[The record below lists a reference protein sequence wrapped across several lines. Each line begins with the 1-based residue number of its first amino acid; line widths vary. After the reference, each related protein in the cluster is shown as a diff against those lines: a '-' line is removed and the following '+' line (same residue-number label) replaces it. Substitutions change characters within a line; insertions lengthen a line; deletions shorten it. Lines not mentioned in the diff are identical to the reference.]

1 MKPNKKPNIPTK
13 KTEINTVRKIQDNSA
28 KKTDSSTSL
37 FDLLETHF
45 NNRQQSYL
53 LLILGL
59 AIILSFLCFD
69 AKISLA
75 NDDALYIESG
85 ARYAKDFFAKES
97 FYLAN
102 APLYPTLLGVF
113 IKIFG
118 VNLILLKSVSI
129 LFFTLGLWFL
139 FKAFR
144 NRIPYLILI
153 PSLLLTAVNF
163 PFLMYASLTYSECL
177 YLLMIGLCFYL
188 NFNAFDKIF
197 AEDATLKDKILPSII
212 IGSTTFLFLITRN
225 IAVVAIVPIVLF
237 LLYRKKFPEAGIT
250 SVIFVFWYFFYRL
263 LVKIIWHVDQ
273 SQYEGQKLIFQ
284 KDAYNPQAGMETTGG
299 YIIRLIDNAQIY
311 IGQRFMYVLGFKEE
325 ISTQAQT
332 VAGKA
337 AEINSTNKLLV
348 FLFVGIIL
356 TSMYYMHKNKQYVLF
371 FSTLFFSCIL
381 GANFIAAQTSWGQTR
396 FIMIYLPLILMAA
409 FYLIYQLGN
418 TFSFTQYALP
428 FVIFILLISSLR
440 LTLLNVSERF
450 PIFIENIKGDPSF
463 GYTTDWQNYINM
475 TRWCAQNLPNETK
488 HIAVRKAPMS
498 FIFSGGKE
506 FYPIYSTPT
515 SNPDSLLMPFIYNDT
530 TKHVIDTVKYIMPS
544 ELRLDPNRYI
554 ENQFIGTIHRYMYYV
569 TQKYPNAFQLIHQ
582 EGDLEVA
589 QLYKIDWNYIDSVKI
604 VNSYLTK

>member
-1 MKPNKKPNIPTK
+1 MKPNKKPNIGAK
-13 KTEINTVRKIQDNSA
+13 KTEVNTVKKVQDTATKKSA
-28 KKTDSSTSL
+28 NSTSL
-37 FDLLETHF
+37 FDVLENHF
-45 NNRQQSYL
+45 NNKQNTYL
-53 LLILGL
+53 YLILGL
-59 AIILSFLCFD
+59 AVLLSFLCFD

-118 VNLILLKSVSI
+118 VNLILLKSFSI
-129 LFFTLGLWFL
+129 LFFTLGLFFL

-144 NRIPYLILI
+144 NRIPYIILI
-153 PSLLLTAVNF
+153 PSLLLTAINF

-177 YLLMIGLCFYL
+177 YLLIIGVCFYI
-188 NFNAFDKIF
+188 NFKAFDKIF
-197 AEDATLKDKILPSII
+197 VEGATMKDKILPSII

-225 IAVVAIVPIVLF
+225 IAVVAIVPTVLF
-237 LLYRKKFPEAGIT
+237 LLYRKRYPEAGIA
-250 SVIFVFWYFFYRL
+250 SVAFVFWYFFYRF
-263 LVKIIWHVDQ
+263 LVKIIWGVDQ

-299 YIIRLIDNAQIY
+299 YIVRLIENAQIY

-337 AEINSTNKLLV
+337 AEINGTNKLLV
-348 FLFVGIIL
+348 FLFVGIVL

-381 GANFIAAQTSWGQTR
+381 GANFIALQTSWGQTR
-396 FIMIYLPLILMAA
+396 FIMIYLPLILMAT

-418 TFSFTQYALP
+418 TLSFAQYALP

-440 LTLLNVSERF
+440 LTLTNASERF
-450 PIFIENIKGDPSF
+450 PIFLENIKGDPSY

-475 TRWCAQNLPNETK
+475 TIWCAQNLPNETK
-488 HIAVRKAPMS
+488 QIAVRKAPMS
-498 FIFSGGKE
+498 FIFSSGKE
-506 FYPIYSTPT
+506 FYPIYNTPT
-515 SNPDSLLMPFIYNDT
+515 ENPDSLLMPLRSSKVN
-530 TKHVIDTVKYIMPS
+530 YIMRS

-569 TQKYPNAFQLIHQ
+569 AQKYPNAFQLIRE
-582 EGDLEVA
+582 EGSMEKA
-589 QLYKIDWNYIDSVKI
+589 QLYKIDWNYIDSVKA
-604 VNSYLTK
+604 VSK